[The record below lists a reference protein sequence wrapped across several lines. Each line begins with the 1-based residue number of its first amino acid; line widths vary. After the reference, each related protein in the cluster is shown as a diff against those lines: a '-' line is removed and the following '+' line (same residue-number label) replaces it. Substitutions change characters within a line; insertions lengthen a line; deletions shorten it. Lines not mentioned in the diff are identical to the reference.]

1 MAHFAVAGEMKIPKR
16 TDADNVILFLFN
28 SVTLELHAQLQH
40 QNRALLF
47 FHNSDYSADC

>member
-1 MAHFAVAGEMKIPKR
+1 MVHFAVAGEMKIPKR
-16 TDADNVILFLFN
+16 TDANDVILLFN